1 MRIFASKENLT
12 MFSGIVEAVGKVVRI
27 ALPKVE
33 IQVPKDWKNIQVGE
47 SVSVDGV
54 CLTVVKWQDARITF
68 DVVDETEKKT
78 TLGNLNAGSIV
89 NLERSLQ
96 PSARIGGHF
105 VAGHVDGVGKI
116 YRRAKQRV
124 QEILEIETPEGLA
137 PYMAPKGS
145 VAVDG
150 VSLTLG
156 PVGSKSFM
164 VYLIPHT
171 IEKTTLGAKKVGEKV
186 NIETDI
192 LAKYVVQYLKNK

>member
-1 MRIFASKENLT
+1 

-47 SVSVDGV
+47 SISVDGV
-54 CLTVVKWQDARITF
+54 CLTVVKRQDSRITF

-78 TLGNLNAGSIV
+78 TLGNLNAGSVV

-156 PVGSKSFM
+156 PVGSKSFT

-171 IEKTTLGAKKVGEKV
+171 IEKTTLGTKKVGEKV

>member
-1 MRIFASKENLT
+1 
-12 MFSGIVEAVGKVVRI
+12 MFSGIVEAVGKVVRV

-33 IQVPKDWKNIQVGE
+33 VQVPKEWKNIQVGE
-47 SVSVDGV
+47 SISVDGV
-54 CLTVVKWQDARITF
+54 CLTVVKRQDARITF

-78 TLGNLNAGSIV
+78 TLGNLNVGSVI

>member
-1 MRIFASKENLT
+1 MRISASKENLT

-33 IQVPKDWKNIQVGE
+33 IQVPKDWKNIQMGE
-47 SVSVDGV
+47 SISVDGV
-54 CLTVVKWQDARITF
+54 CLTVVKRQDARITF

-78 TLGNLNAGSIV
+78 ALGDLNAGSLV

-96 PSARIGGHF
+96 PSSRIGGHF
-105 VAGHVDGVGKI
+105 ISGHVDGVGKI
-116 YRRAKQRV
+116 YRRAKQRI
-124 QEILEIETPEGLA
+124 QEILEIETPEGLVL
-137 PYMAPKGS
+137 YMTPKGS

-156 PVGSKSFM
+156 PVGNKSFT

>member
-1 MRIFASKENLT
+1 
-12 MFSGIVEAVGKVVRI
+12 MFSGIVEAIGKVVRT

-33 IQVPKDWKNIQVGE
+33 IQVPKNWKNIHVGE
-47 SVSVDGV
+47 SISVDGV
-54 CLTVVKWQDARITF
+54 CLTVVKWQNTRITF

-78 TLGNLNAGSIV
+78 TLGNLNAGSVV

-96 PSARIGGHF
+96 PNARIGGHF
-105 VAGHVDGVGKI
+105 VAGHIDGVGKI

-124 QEILEIETPEGLA
+124 QEILEIETPDGLDA
-137 PYMAPKGS
+137 YMAPKGS

-156 PVGSKSFM
+156 PVGSKSFT

-171 IEKTTLGAKKVGEKV
+171 VQNTTLGAKKVGEKV

-192 LAKYVVQYLKNK
+192 LAKYVVQYLKNR